1 MLEIEITGLKFRNPL
16 ILASGILGLSA
27 SSMLR
32 AVRCG
37 AGGVVTKSIGA
48 EPREGHPMP
57 CAVELPYG
65 LINAMGLPNPGCL
78 EFREEIRKFKEGSDA
93 PIIASIFGESTS
105 EIRRVAE
112 ILRDADGFEINV
124 SCPHH
129 ETTRRLE
136 DDPEAIERIVREV
149 KRATESP
156 VWVKLSPNVS
166 SIVEIGEA
174 AQRGGA
180 DAVVA
185 INTLRAMVIDVE
197 SGRPVLG
204 NKFGGL
210 SGACI
215 KPVAVRCIYE
225 LYEALEIPII
235 GVGGVSSHRDVI
247 EMMLAG
253 ASAVQI
259 GTAVMKDAFIFKKI
273 EERLREY
280 LEKRSMRIEELV
292 GRAHRV

>member
-1 MLEIEITGLKFRNPL
+1 
-16 ILASGILGLSA
+16 
-27 SSMLR
+27 
-32 AVRCG
+32 
-37 AGGVVTKSIGA
+37 
-48 EPREGHPMP
+48 
-57 CAVELPYG
+57 
-65 LINAMGLPNPGCL
+65 MGLPNPGCL
-78 EFREEIRKFKEGSDA
+78 EFREEIRKFKESSDA
-93 PIIASIFGESTS
+93 PIIASIFGESAS

-112 ILRDADGFEINV
+112 ILKDADGFEINV

-129 ETTRRLE
+129 EATRRLE

-174 AQRGGA
+174 AQKGGA

-273 EERLREY
+273 EERLRGY

-292 GRAHRV
+292 GGAHRV